1 MKRIISIILMVVMLS
16 VTIFVLSGCRN
27 DTKQKAIRDNEV
39 ELKTNENIAKEILED
54 LEDFEPDKTQRDN
67 STTKVT
73 IPEVKYKE
81 NENVSKYIEKELKT
95 IEDNEVDERIIATK
109 TQVIDDNNKADGKIE
124 IALKNDK
131 AENVTYTIQ
140 CPNEQ
145 TAKDFVTN
153 FQDLFKA
160 FRVDNIDEY
169 VTIKKDG
176 KKVVMNMSGDF
187 FCEMI
192 ASRGIQEKS
201 QTESIK
207 KFLQDSGFIIN

>member
-1 MKRIISIILMVVMLS
+1 MVVMLS
-16 VTIFVLSGCRN
+16 VTIFVLSGCRD

-39 ELKTNENIAKEILED
+39 ELKINENIAKEILED

-81 NENVSKYIEKELKT
+81 NKNASKYIEKELKT

-131 AENVTYTIQ
+131 A
-140 CPNEQ
+140 
-145 TAKDFVTN
+145 
-153 FQDLFKA
+153 
-160 FRVDNIDEY
+160 
-169 VTIKKDG
+169 
-176 KKVVMNMSGDF
+176 
-187 FCEMI
+187 
-192 ASRGIQEKS
+192 
-201 QTESIK
+201 
-207 KFLQDSGFIIN
+207 